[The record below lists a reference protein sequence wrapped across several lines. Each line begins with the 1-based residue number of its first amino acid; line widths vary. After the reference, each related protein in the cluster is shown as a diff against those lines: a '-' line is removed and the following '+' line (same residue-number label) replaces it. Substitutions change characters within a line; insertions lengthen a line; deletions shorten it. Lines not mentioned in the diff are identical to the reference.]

1 MRIEDID
8 YQVDGQRMVGC
19 FAIDDLQP
27 GLRPAVLVCHE
38 GPGLEE
44 HAKGRAIRLAGLGY
58 AAFALDYHGDGQV
71 LAPDKMYKRLGLL
84 SAEPELVRRLARAG
98 LDVLLA
104 QDSVDPSWVAAI
116 GYCFGGA
123 MCLELARS
131 GADLQA
137 IVGFHPGFGAP
148 DSQASRNIKSSV
160 LMCVGADDPF
170 VSAEQRH
177 VFEAEMAEAGVADWR
192 LELYGGTGHSFTN
205 PRVDA
210 LGTPGLAFNAAAD
223 RRSWRAMLDLFG
235 ETRGPR

>member
-1 MRIEDID
+1 MRIEDIV
-8 YQVDGQRMVGC
+8 YEVDGRRMVGL
-19 FAIDDLQP
+19 FAMDDLRP

-71 LAPDKMYKRLGLL
+71 LASDKMMERIGQMMGDP
-84 SAEPELVRRLARAG
+84 SITRRLAGAG
-98 LDVLLA
+98 LEVLLS
-104 QDSVDPSWVAAI
+104 QDGVDPARVAAI

-131 GADLQA
+131 GADVAA
-137 IVGFHPGFGAP
+137 IVGFHPGFGPPNP
-148 DSQASRNIKSSV
+148 DDSRHITASV

-170 VSAEQRH
+170 VSAEQRRA
-177 VFEAEMAEAGVADWR
+177 FEAEMAEAGVADWR
-192 LELYGGTGHSFTN
+192 LDVYGGVGHSFTN

-210 LGTPGLAFNAAAD
+210 AGMPGVAFNAAAD
-223 RRSWRAMLDLFG
+223 RRSWRAMLELFD
-235 ETRGPR
+235 ETLGPL